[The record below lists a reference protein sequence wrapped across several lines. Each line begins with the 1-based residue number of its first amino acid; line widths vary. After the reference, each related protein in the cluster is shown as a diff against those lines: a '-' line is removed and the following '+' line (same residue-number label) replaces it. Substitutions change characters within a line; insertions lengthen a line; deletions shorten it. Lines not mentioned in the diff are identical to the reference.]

1 MSIDD
6 IDRPAA
12 TVDTKNMS
20 RIQLRTHGL
29 LGNDENSTKIKP
41 LCARQIFARA
51 TRLSLYFLAY
61 YSRGWGDITGDC
73 RFENTVKKYSSMVE
87 GQ

>member
-1 MSIDD
+1 MSTDD
-6 IDRPAA
+6 IDRPSAA
-12 TVDTKNMS
+12 TADGDTKNMS

-41 LCARQIFARA
+41 LCARQIFASY

-61 YSRGWGDITGDC
+61 NGRGWGDIIGDC
-73 RFENTVKKYSSMVE
+73 IAVRKYR
-87 GQ
+87 